1 MHLMFRIC
9 TFNLRVEANPAPA
22 RMKSSSIE
30 RIIMRT
36 LNNQEIANV
45 SGGAN
50 PIVSLVS
57 GILKGEAKLLTG
69 IFNLLTFG
77 AFKK

>member
-1 MHLMFRIC
+1 
-9 TFNLRVEANPAPA
+9 
-22 RMKSSSIE
+22 
-30 RIIMRT
+30 MRT
-36 LNNQEIANV
+36 LGQQEIAQV

-57 GILKGEAKLLTG
+57 GILKAEGKLLTG

-77 AFKK
+77 AFKKDSTSA

>member
-1 MHLMFRIC
+1 MR
-9 TFNLRVEANPAPA
+9 NLNQ
-22 RMKSSSIE
+22 
-30 RIIMRT
+30 
-36 LNNQEIANV
+36 QEIAHV

-50 PIVSLVS
+50 PIVTFVTT
-57 GILKGEAKLLTG
+57 ILNYEKKLLTG